1 MLGLLR
7 AIWGSLGDFPAAQW
21 GSSPRGWEL
30 GATAPSQSNLITATG
45 VHMGPV
51 PTPASK
57 CLGLQRDG
65 QEGRIILGRGEGASK
80 AHPSREDALGAVF
93 RAHCWMF
100 LAASPAA
107 SPCPR

>member
-30 GATAPSQSNLITATG
+30 EATTSQSDLITATG

-51 PTPASK
+51 PTPATK
-57 CLGLQRDG
+57 RLGLQRDG
-65 QEGRIILGRGEGASK
+65 QEGRIISGRGEGASK
-80 AHPSREDALGAVF
+80 AHPSREDAPGAVF
-93 RAHCWMF
+93 GAHRWML
-100 LAASPAA
+100 LAAGPAA